1 MKTLTAETAGEVID
15 ALAQGYG
22 VQEVAAAFGVSRQSI
37 SAIKHG
43 RAWGHLPRPAAAPA
57 AMQETRRGAAVY
69 RVQRGDRR

>member
-1 MKTLTAETAGEVID
+1 MKALTAEAAGEVIN

-22 VQEVAAAFGVSRQSI
+22 VQEVAAAFGVSRQTI

-43 RAWGHLPRPAAAPA
+43 RGVGTPAAPAAAPA
-57 AMQETRRGAAVY
+57 AMQEARRGAAVY